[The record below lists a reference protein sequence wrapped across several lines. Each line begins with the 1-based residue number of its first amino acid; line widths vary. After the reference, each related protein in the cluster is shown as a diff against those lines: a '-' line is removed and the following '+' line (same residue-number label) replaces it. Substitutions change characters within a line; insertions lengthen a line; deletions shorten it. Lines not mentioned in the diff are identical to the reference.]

1 MGTYIYSCK
10 ENTSKEAQ
18 RDGWVGRDYV
28 HFSVY
33 APIFS
38 DLFTTTTYYSY
49 NFYFCKGYYHNI
61 KREATVMALPK
72 PSYLLFSLTFSHS
85 QDLALE
91 QSLLYPVTQTLEGF
105 FFFKINFTEN
115 INPTI
120 RMLLQLG
127 S

>member
-1 MGTYIYSCK
+1 MSTFQYMLRYSQIYLQQPLI
-10 ENTSKEAQ
+10 TLIIL
-18 RDGWVGRDYV
+18 
-28 HFSVY
+28 
-33 APIFS
+33 IF
-38 DLFTTTTYYSY
+38 F
-49 NFYFCKGYYHNI
+49 KGYYHNI
-61 KREATVMALPK
+61 KREATGTALPT

-105 FFFKINFTEN
+105 CCCFFKINFTEN

-120 RMLLQLG
+120 RMLLKLG